1 MKTITIEAYDYND
14 LLESSKASVRIWLDE
29 VPIEVEN
36 DKGEFEFRYF
46 ADMTD
51 IEIDEHC
58 QANGYLFTES
68 GRPIHHLERVEA

>member
-1 MKTITIEAYDYND
+1 MKVLKIRAYDYND
-14 LLESSKASVRIWLDE
+14 LLESSKASVRVWLDE

-46 ADMTD
+46 SDMTD

-68 GRPIHHLERVEA
+68 GRPIHHLEREVA

>member
-1 MKTITIEAYDYND
+1 
-14 LLESSKASVRIWLDE
+14 LLESSKASVRVWLDE

-46 ADMTD
+46 SDMTD

-68 GRPIHHLERVEA
+68 GRPIHHLERLEA

>member
-1 MKTITIEAYDYND
+1 
-14 LLESSKASVRIWLDE
+14 LDE

-46 ADMTD
+46 SDMTD